1 MPLPLDFLS
10 HMRQQLLHLPNNFLC
25 KVNGF
30 LWSILTLF
38 NTKTQF
44 NKKEFNNSEI
54 GVGDVEIQDLILILK
69 KMGKILK

>member
-10 HMRQQLLHLPNNFLC
+10 HMRQQLLHLPNNFT
-25 KVNGF
+25 VNGF

-54 GVGDVEIQDLILILK
+54 GVGDGEIQDLILIFFF
-69 KMGKILK
+69 